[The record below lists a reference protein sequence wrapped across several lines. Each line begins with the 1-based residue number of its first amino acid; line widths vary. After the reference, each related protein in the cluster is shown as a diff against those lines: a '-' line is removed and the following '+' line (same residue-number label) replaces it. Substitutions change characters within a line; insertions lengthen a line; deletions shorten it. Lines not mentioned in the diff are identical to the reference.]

1 MTKSSAASSSL
12 SAAPADELLNDNGPA
27 APMPTAS
34 EVGTEM
40 FQEWELRNVDKGNG
54 RKIWMVRFERSQKQ
68 FLLAKVAVELNWIE
82 DDRMFGVLVLPFG
95 LNISEGVRLQLDDG
109 PFTEKLPY
117 AAHGP
122 AGGIIKLDLGSQGLK
137 ELRQASKLNILT
149 QPAAGKRKLLF
160 SIPLDGFVAASDRLK
175 VVNPLV

>member
-1 MTKSSAASSSL
+1 MSPDPSVLQSDT
-12 SAAPADELLNDNGPA
+12 
-27 APMPTAS
+27 
-34 EVGTEM
+34 EV
-40 FQEWELRNVDKGNG
+40 FQEWELRNVDKGTG

-68 FLLAKVAVELNWIE
+68 FLHAKVAIELSWVD

-95 LNISEGVRLQLDDG
+95 LKISEGVRLQLDDG

-122 AGGIIKLDLGSQGLK
+122 AGGIVKLDLGTDGLK
-137 ELRQASKLNILT
+137 ELRQARKLNILT

-160 SIPLDGFVAASDRLK
+160 SVPLEGFVAASDRLK